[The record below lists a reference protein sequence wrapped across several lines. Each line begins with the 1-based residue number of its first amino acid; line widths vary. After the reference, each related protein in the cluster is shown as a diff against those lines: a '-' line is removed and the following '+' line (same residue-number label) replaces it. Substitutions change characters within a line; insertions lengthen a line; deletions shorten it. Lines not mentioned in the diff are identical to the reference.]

1 MKFEFACTSFLG
13 YSHCGSVTA
22 DGYGSIELTD
32 TEVDTLVNL
41 IRANGSSDIEGICL
55 QENYPDLY
63 EKLDEAYR
71 DAAREA
77 TIAHWY
83 MEGFREGVYEYD
95 EDELIE
101 YCSEN
106 HGFEFSYDEE
116 DYTDEDG
123 EVDEDALYD
132 DRHEAFSEWLEDFVV
147 GLDTDK
153 MVEFLTEHMNAD
165 VDTTDLELDYQVKI
179 PDEIIRLANEDK

>member
-1 MKFEFACTSFLG
+1 MKFDFSCTSFLG

-32 TEVDTLVNL
+32 DEVNTLVNL
-41 IRANGSSDIEGICL
+41 IRENGSSDIEDIAL
-55 QENYPDLY
+55 KEKQPYLY
-63 EKLDEAYR
+63 EKLDDAYR
-71 DAAREA
+71 EAAQEA

-83 MEGFREGVYEYD
+83 MEGFHEGVYEYD

-106 HGFEFSYDEE
+106 HGFEFTYDEN

-123 EVDEDALYD
+123 ELDEDALYD
-132 DRHEAFSEWLEDFVV
+132 DMHEAFSEWLEDFIIS
-147 GLDTDK
+147 LDNDE
-153 MVEFLTEHMNAD
+153 MIEFLTEHMNAD
-165 VDTTDLELDYQVKI
+165 VDTTELDLDYQVEI
-179 PDEIIRLANEDK
+179 PDEIIRLTNENK